1 MRRNEITFFL
11 KNVPG
16 EMGKLTTLLK
26 EGEIN
31 IESIAVQD
39 ASAYVQALFNARGK
53 SLKRIASTASYVSM
67 QKDSYEFAL
76 IRLLVD
82 QTDKAAELLAKN
94 DYIFELTPV
103 IAVHLENKV
112 GILAEVTTKLGDN
125 NININ
130 YIYGSAAA
138 SDDKCLLVFN
148 PEDIELAERTF
159 ESLKE

>member
-1 MRRNEITFFL
+1 MRREEITFFL
-11 KNVPG
+11 KNAPG

-26 EGEIN
+26 EAGIN
-31 IESIAVQD
+31 IESVAVQD

-53 SLKRIASTASYVSM
+53 SLKRIASQASYVSM

-76 IRLLVD
+76 VRLLVD
-82 QTDKAAELLAKN
+82 QTDRAAELLARN

-103 IAVHLENKV
+103 IAVHLENRV

-138 SDDKCLLVFN
+138 TDEKCLLVFN
-148 PEDIELAERTF
+148 PEDIELAEKTF

>member
-1 MRRNEITFFL
+1 MRRKEITFFL
-11 KNVPG
+11 KNAPG
-16 EMGKLTTLLK
+16 EMGKLTSLLRDDA
-26 EGEIN
+26 IN

-76 IRLLVD
+76 VRLLVD
-82 QTDKAAELLAKN
+82 QTEKAAELLARN

-103 IAVHLENKV
+103 IALHLDNRLGV
-112 GILAEVTTKLGDN
+112 LAELTTRLGEN

-130 YIYGSAAA
+130 YIYGSAAP
-138 SDDKCLLVFN
+138 SEEKCLLVFN

-159 ESLKE
+159 ESLGN